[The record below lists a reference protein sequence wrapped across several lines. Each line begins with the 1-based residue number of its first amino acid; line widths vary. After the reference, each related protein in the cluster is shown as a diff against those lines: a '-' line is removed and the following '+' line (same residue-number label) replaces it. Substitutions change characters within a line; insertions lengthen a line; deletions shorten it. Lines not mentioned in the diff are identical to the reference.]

1 MLRIYK
7 LPNGRT
13 YRYEEGTQPESAVL
27 VGKEASEPETPEKRA
42 ASAAKRKR
50 TAAKKPA
57 KKAEED

>member
-13 YRYEEGTQPESAVL
+13 YRYEEGDQPADAVL
-27 VGKEASEPETPEKRA
+27 VERDAQQPETPEKRA
-42 ASAAKRKR
+42 SKAASRKR
-50 TAAKKPA
+50 AP